1 MELTIIIWGICMD
14 KDHELLRT
22 EIIDRHVRERLNFN
36 WINFAVLFCAVII
49 ACVGLNM
56 DSVTVI
62 IGAMLISPVM
72 DPIIGMGYSV
82 ATRDSKLLKK
92 SVSVFLTEVAV
103 GLVAATIYF
112 GLSPIKEA
120 SDQIMSR
127 TQPAI
132 WDVLVAFFG
141 GFAGI
146 IGSAKKEPANILPG
160 VAIATALIPPLSVVG
175 YGISQLQWSIVVGA
189 GYLFLINSF
198 FIALATAIGTVV
210 FSIGK
215 RRAVKI
221 PLKNQLLIITAAIII
236 IIPSLISASTLVKK
250 TFNDSQLTNFV
261 ADELPDQ
268 YVVSKQFDNNKIKLV
283 VMGDHISNSQLK
295 RLDKQLDSYQLGDYK
310 LQIQQL
316 SNGNY
321 LSVKDFKEYVAQDK
335 TGTSQTTSTK
345 TNQKSDLLS
354 FKNKLDNKYPEVI
367 KKVYVGQ
374 LVQKNSSDKVLVLIQ
389 LKNATDENKQQV
401 KDFVQKTADDMNIDY
416 TLKFAQNE

>member
-1 MELTIIIWGICMD
+1 MD

-72 DPIIGMGYSV
+72 DPIIGMGYGV
-82 ATRDSKLLKK
+82 AIRDSALLKK
-92 SVSVFLTEVAV
+92 SVMVFLTEVVV
-103 GLVAATIYF
+103 GLVAATVYF

-175 YGISQLQWSIVVGA
+175 YGISQLQWSIVFGA

-198 FIALATAIGTVV
+198 FIALATAIGTIV
-210 FSIGK
+210 FNIGK
-215 RRAVKI
+215 KRSVKI
-221 PLKNQLLIITAAIII
+221 PFKNQLLIITAAVII
-236 IIPSLISASTLVKK
+236 IIPSLVSASALVKK
-250 TFNDSQLTNFV
+250 TYNDSQLSNFV
-261 ADELPDQ
+261 EDELPDQ
-268 YVVSKQFDNNKIKLV
+268 YVVSKQFDDNKIKLV
-283 VMGDHISNSQLK
+283 VMGDRITKSQLK
-295 RLDKQLDSYQLGDYK
+295 HLDEQLDSYQLGNYK
-310 LQIQQL
+310 LQVQQL

-321 LSVKDFKEYVAQDK
+321 LSVNDFKEYVAHEK
-335 TGTSQTTSTK
+335 TGTSQSTSSDSS
-345 TNQKSDLLS
+345 QKSDLLS
-354 FKNKLDNKYPEVI
+354 FKDKIKNKYPEVI
-367 KKVYVGQ
+367 DKVYLGQ
-374 LVQKNSSDKVLVLIQ
+374 LVQKKNSNKVLVLIQ
-389 LKNATDENKQQV
+389 LKNATNENKQQV
-401 KDFVQKTADDMNIDY
+401 KDYVQNTADDMDIDY
-416 TLKFAQNE
+416 TLRFAQNE